1 MNRFIISAIVWLN
14 VFCAL
19 KEQNQ
24 IVQTCYTTDPTPLV
38 VGDRCYVYTGHG
50 EAGADFFNFNN
61 K

>member
-19 KEQNQ
+19 KAQNQ

-38 VGDRCYVYTGHG
+38 VGDRCYVYTGHD
-50 EAGADFFNFNN
+50 EAGADFF
-61 K
+61 